1 MSGTAGE
8 EHANLY
14 MRGVNE
20 AASGAE
26 LDAQEILDLLD
37 VFGEDGVRM
46 YLVGFLEGIEDRQEE
61 QIEVYEMLEA
71 SVAFVVHESSV
82 SILEESEDTL
92 QVWIESAPKDL
103 ARK

>member
-26 LDAQEILDLLD
+26 LEAQVVLDVLE

-46 YLVGFLEGIEDRQEE
+46 YLVGFWK
-61 QIEVYEMLEA
+61 A
-71 SVAFVVHESSV
+71 SKNA
-82 SILEESEDTL
+82 
-92 QVWIESAPKDL
+92 
-103 ARK
+103 